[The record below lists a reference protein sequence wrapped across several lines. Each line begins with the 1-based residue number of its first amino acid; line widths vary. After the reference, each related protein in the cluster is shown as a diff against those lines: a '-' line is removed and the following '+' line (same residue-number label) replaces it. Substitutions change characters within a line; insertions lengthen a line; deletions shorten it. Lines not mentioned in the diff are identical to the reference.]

1 MTIPIQ
7 FRCVLK
13 FSAPPFCFIGT
24 YHHGSLS
31 NLSRYCFF
39 SYLDQVALTNAFS
52 GLKIEN
58 INFYHSSFRIN
69 QLFCVLISIFIKIF
83 DVFRQYQLTIFR
95 MFFFSARIIQLYD
108 LRRQLFEKLR
118 LKFSTADVG
127 QKISVALLHYL
138 NKLR

>member
-13 FSAPPFCFIGT
+13 FSAPLFCFIGT

-39 SYLDQVALTNAFS
+39 SYLDQVILTNAFS

-58 INFYHSSFRIN
+58 INFYHYKSTLLCSDIN
-69 QLFCVLISIFIKIF
+69 FCFSTISI
-83 DVFRQYQLTIFR
+83 DNLSNV
-95 MFFFSARIIQLYD
+95 FFSARIIQLYD
-108 LRRQLFEKLR
+108 LRRQLFGKLR
-118 LKFSTADVG
+118 LKFFYGCNGSQGFRCSLT
-127 QKISVALLHYL
+127 LLD
-138 NKLR
+138 

>member
-13 FSAPPFCFIGT
+13 FSAPLFCFIGT
-24 YHHGSLS
+24 YHHGSLL

-69 QLFCVLISIFIKIF
+69 QLFRVLISIFIKMF
-83 DVFRQYQLTIFR
+83 NVFRHYQLTTFR
-95 MFFFSARIIQLYD
+95 MFFSARIIQLYD
-108 LRRQLFEKLR
+108 LRRQLFENLR
-118 LKFSTADVG
+118 LKFFYGRNGSQDFRCSLT
-127 QKISVALLHYL
+127 LLD
-138 NKLR
+138 